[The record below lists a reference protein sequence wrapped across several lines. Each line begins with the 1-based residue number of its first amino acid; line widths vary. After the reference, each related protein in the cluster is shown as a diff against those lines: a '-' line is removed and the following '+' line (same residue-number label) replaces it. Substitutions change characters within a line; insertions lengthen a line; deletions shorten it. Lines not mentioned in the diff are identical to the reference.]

1 MTENP
6 PPRVFLLPGRDK
18 RLKDG
23 HPWVYSNEVR
33 LDGEIK
39 AVPPGSIVALHRT
52 DGKPLGLGTFNPHC
66 LIAFR
71 LLTDDPGATI
81 DGAFVEARMGR
92 ALALRQRLFTAPL
105 YRLVHGEADGLPGV
119 VVDRFGDTLVVQTAT
134 AGADALL
141 PMILEALDSV
151 VSPTAIVLRND
162 GAFRRLEDL
171 PETVAVVSGEVTP
184 PIDIVE
190 DGMTFLADPLAGQ
203 KTGWFFDQRPNRA
216 AVAALVRPG
225 DQVLDVYCH
234 SGAFAITA
242 AVAGAGQVL
251 AIDRSEPAL
260 ALARLSAENNAVGG
274 RCTLV
279 RGDAFGELEPLAAE
293 GRRFDIVFADPP
305 AFAKSR
311 RDLKSGLKG
320 YRKLAR
326 LVAPLVRA
334 GGLLAISSCSHNV
347 DPETFSREVATGI
360 DRAGRGG
367 RILRGAG
374 AGPDHPVH
382 PFLPESAYLKSL
394 LLQLD

>member
-1 MTENP
+1 MTEI
-6 PPRVFLLPGRDK
+6 PRVFLLPGRDK
-18 RLKDG
+18 RLKGG

-33 LDGEIK
+33 LDDEAK
-39 AVPPGSIVALHRT
+39 SVAPGTVVTLHRT
-52 DGKPLGLGTFNPHC
+52 DGKPLGVGTFNPHC

-71 LLTDDPGATI
+71 LWAEAPGTTI
-81 DGAFVEARMGR
+81 DGAFIAARLGG
-92 ALALRQRLFTAPL
+92 ALALRQRLYAAPF
-105 YRLVHGEADGLPGV
+105 YRLVHGDADGLPGI
-119 VVDRFGDTLVVQTAT
+119 VVDRFADTVVVQTAT

-151 VSPTAIVLRND
+151 VAPKAIVLRND

-184 PIDIVE
+184 PIDVVE
-190 DGMTFLADPLAGQ
+190 DGLTFVADPLAGQ

-216 AVAALVRPG
+216 AVAALVRPD

-234 SGAFAITA
+234 SGAFAIA
-242 AVAGAGQVL
+242 AAAAGAGDTV

-260 ALARLSAENNAVGG
+260 ALARQSAEKNRVGD

-279 RGDAFGELEPLAAE
+279 RGDAFAELERLATE
-293 GRRFDIVFADPP
+293 KRKFDIVFADPP

-326 LVAPLVRA
+326 LVAPLVRS
-334 GGLLAISSCSHNV
+334 GGFLSISSCSHNV
-347 DPETFSREVATGI
+347 DSETFCREIATGI
-360 DRAGRGG
+360 TRGG
-367 RILRGAG
+367 RFARILRSAGAG
-374 AGPDHPVH
+374 ADHPVH